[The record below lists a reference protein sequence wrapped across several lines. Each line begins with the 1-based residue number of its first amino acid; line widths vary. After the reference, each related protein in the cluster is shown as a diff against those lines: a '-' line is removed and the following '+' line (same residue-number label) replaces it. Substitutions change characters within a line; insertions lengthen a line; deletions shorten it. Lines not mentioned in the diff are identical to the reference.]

1 MSNISYW
8 LMNPTQHFKSRHFKQ
23 QFIWFLF
30 LIPCTWCNFWF
41 FLQERIILENQLVPL
56 KMMKSC
62 TARNCVTRTILGVSE
77 SWTAHLRMG
86 NLHLV
91 REASFRQDQRK
102 CVCVTVNLDYQ
113 SLYFNLKWLLDQLES
128 LTSNLQ
134 PPSTFGTWVSGMDA
148 PAPQGTLPI

>member
-1 MSNISYW
+1 
-8 LMNPTQHFKSRHFKQ
+8 
-23 QFIWFLF
+23 
-30 LIPCTWCNFWF
+30 
-41 FLQERIILENQLVPL
+41 
-56 KMMKSC
+56 MMKSC
-62 TARNCVTRTILGVSE
+62 TARNCVTRTIFTILGVSE

-113 SLYFNLKWLLDQLES
+113 SLYFNLKGLLDQLES

-134 PPSTFGTWVSGMDA
+134 PPSTFGT
-148 PAPQGTLPI
+148 